1 MLVGYG
7 SATQLTN
14 PLSLSL
20 CRYTPLHKLACSSL
34 QRKRETRQRICH
46 ISVWH
51 IKGRQWLEEQE
62 FCQQQSWSFI
72 HTVPSSPQPDLL
84 LMPRS
89 RRMLLLHSP
98 WLPDTKGN
106 KQIHHPVLVGDLDG
120 LDREYWTSK
129 RKICGS
135 PTLNYMSQQLSYLQ
149 LHQSSTVIFC
159 GWQQVQGLCWLEE
172 SFWTEALPIFQVL
185 SIGEWGKDLSQHLH
199 SRIRFC
205 L

>member
-1 MLVGYG
+1 MIGRTGVLSTAKLKLHPHCSLLPTAR
-7 SATQLTN
+7 SAA
-14 PLSLSL
+14 
-20 CRYTPLHKLACSSL
+20 HA
-34 QRKRETRQRICH
+34 
-46 ISVWH
+46 
-51 IKGRQWLEEQE
+51 
-62 FCQQQSWSFI
+62 SF
-72 HTVPSSPQPDLL
+72 TTYAAATFP
-84 LMPRS
+84 
-89 RRMLLLHSP
+89 
-98 WLPDTKGN
+98 LPDTKGN
-106 KQIHHPVLVGDLDG
+106 KQIHYPVLVGDLDG

-159 GWQQVQGLCWLEE
+159 GWQQVQGLRWLEE
-172 SFWTEALPIFQVL
+172 SFWTEALPIFQVP